1 MRLRLMILSSNNK
14 IWATPFFQIL
24 VKKKILPVSMKN
36 LNYTFLKTLTL
47 DDNFEFTAVEVWDL
61 SGLRKRE

>member
-1 MRLRLMILSSNNK
+1 MILSSNNK
-14 IWATPFFQIL
+14 IWATPFFQVL
-24 VKKKILPVSMKN
+24 VKRILPVSMKI

-61 SGLRKRE
+61 SGLRKREWLQT